1 MHNYYYYTAYL
12 IVGAHYGH
20 SIVGTLLEE
29 FAHYLGL
36 GLLDSIAARFQNNR
50 SFTVVI
56 LTLVTN
62 GCRPNSF
69 NNRSEASKDE

>member
-1 MHNYYYYTAYL
+1 M
-12 IVGAHYGH
+12 
-20 SIVGTLLEE
+20 LEE

-36 GLLDSIAARFQNNR
+36 GLLDYIAARFQNNR

-62 GCRPNSF
+62 GGRPIHLTIAQKLTKMSNIINWPF
-69 NNRSEASKDE
+69 CGVVVLLRRI